1 MNVPALKIRHLPK
14 LFAHLAK
21 GLSPFVCIALLCNT
35 AQVSAD
41 SESGAA
47 AEYAVKAAYIYNIL
61 RFISWDENSALARSE
76 TLDIC
81 LFKTDPFNHYLDPI
95 RKKSIGNKQ
104 IKLRTINDI
113 SQSSSCHLIFI
124 NNGDFEIDKIKH
136 SNSILLGNTID
147 FVKKG
152 GLFSF
157 YIENNKVRLGANRN
171 AIAESDL
178 NISSQLLEVCQ
189 LYGEQR

>member
-1 MNVPALKIRHLPK
+1 MNVPAPKIRHLPN

-21 GLSPFVCIALLCNT
+21 SLSPFVCITLLCST
-35 AQVSAD
+35 VQVRA
-41 SESGAA
+41 ESGAA

-61 RFISWDENSALARSE
+61 RFISWDENSALAQSE

-95 RKKSIGNKQ
+95 RKKSIGNKR

-124 NNGDFEIDKIKH
+124 NNDDFDLDKIKH
-136 SNSILLGNTID
+136 SNSILLGNTIE
-147 FVKKG
+147 FVKRG

-171 AIAESDL
+171 AIAETEL
-178 NISSQLLEVCQ
+178 NISSQLLEVSQ
-189 LYGEQR
+189 LYGERR